1 MPQLTHLPRPKSG
14 PKSFPIHTNAQE
26 LPKSTPHHASL
37 CSVPGQLQA
46 LPAGHS
52 GWEARVAAGRRG
64 GEQVHQRASADRWES
79 SAGTH
84 MGQCNAHLM
93 HPSFPRPTENQQ
105 VQLCLFQSQARLRS
119 RAKRL
124 SITVAS
130 QDSTMAHGPK
140 PTVLSSRAQ
149 H

>member
-1 MPQLTHLPRPKSG
+1 MPQLIHLPRPKSG

-26 LPKSTPHHASL
+26 LPKSTSHHASL

-84 MGQCNAHLM
+84 TGQCNAHLM
-93 HPSFPRPTENQQ
+93 HPSLPRPTENQQ
-105 VQLCLFQSQARLRS
+105 VTAALPFPKPSEAPEPSKAPFYHCGKPRLHNGS
-119 RAKRL
+119 RA
-124 SITVAS
+124 
-130 QDSTMAHGPK
+130 
-140 PTVLSSRAQ
+140 
-149 H
+149 